1 MQGAIFIPK
10 FKEVYMTL
18 LKIGKTILPAP
29 QSYRVDSYDID
40 SSDTGRSEDGT
51 MKRNRIATKYKI
63 QAAWTVSQENLQT
76 IISAVSPE
84 TFSVAFFDPTTGAVK
99 TKTMYAGDRSSEMVV
114 SQEVN
119 GENWWKFS
127 VNFVEV

>member
-1 MQGAIFIPK
+1 
-10 FKEVYMTL
+10 MTF
-18 LKIGKTILPAP
+18 LKIGTTVLPAP

-63 QAAWTVSQENLQT
+63 QAAWTVAQADLQT

-84 TFSVAFFDPTTGAVK
+84 TFSVTFFDPTTGATK
-99 TKTMYAGDRSSEMVV
+99 TKTMYAGDRSAEMVACGDV
-114 SQEVN
+114 S
-119 GENWWKFS
+119 GDNWWSFS